1 MRTERT
7 VADGALN
14 AKSKVSGQ
22 DTVQQVSNRYLDFFP
37 SLHLTWKTNDHHSFS
52 LSYNQKIDRP
62 TYADLNPFEYQMDEL
77 SSWKG
82 NSFLRPQYANS
93 VTLGY
98 NATGV
103 LAATVSYTRI
113 QDMFVSVTDSIDGNK
128 MIIMP
133 QNVGT
138 QQLFSLHI
146 SSAVEVMPWWNI
158 TASAG
163 FFHKQNHISYDV
175 ARAVTLHVN
184 TMMLN
189 LQQVFELDRKT
200 QLEVSGYYNSPD
212 LTGGFQR
219 TKFVWQVNTGVQRKV
234 LRDKGVVK
242 LGISDLFQTYCW
254 AGIRDYDGMY
264 YRNQGAEDSRQLKLG
279 FNYRFGNVK
288 IARERDR
295 SSGLDS
301 ESRRVK

>member
-1 MRTERT
+1 M
-7 VADGALN
+7 ADGALN

-52 LSYNQKIDRP
+52 LSYNRKIDRP

-163 FFHKQNHISYDV
+163 FSTSRTIS
-175 ARAVTLHVN
+175 A
-184 TMMLN
+184 TMW
-189 LQQVFELDRKT
+189 
-200 QLEVSGYYNSPD
+200 P
-212 LTGGFQR
+212 
-219 TKFVWQVNTGVQRKV
+219 
-234 LRDKGVVK
+234 
-242 LGISDLFQTYCW
+242 
-254 AGIRDYDGMY
+254 
-264 YRNQGAEDSRQLKLG
+264 
-279 FNYRFGNVK
+279 
-288 IARERDR
+288 
-295 SSGLDS
+295 GL
-301 ESRRVK
+301 